1 MAWGRHQK
9 YGCSRD
15 PAQPVTF
22 AGANLCRALVA
33 TPTTDFYA
41 HPTAVLDAGCRVGA
55 GSRIWHFCHVSAG
68 SIIGE
73 NCSLGQNVFVADGVT
88 LGRNVKVQNN
98 VSLYGGV
105 VCEDDVFLGPSV
117 VFTNIK
123 NPRAAVPRRGEA
135 HYQPTYLEQGASVGA
150 NATLVCGIRLG
161 RYAFVGAGSV
171 VTQDVPAYA
180 LVYGN
185 PARQHG
191 WLSAHGHRL
200 DFDMHG
206 RATCLE
212 SGTAYQLSPDQQ
224 TVVPIS
230 ESTIPDKANAN
241 S

>member
-1 MAWGRHQK
+1 MADAV
-9 YGCSRD
+9 S
-15 PAQPVTF
+15 A
-22 AGANLCRALVA
+22 
-33 TPTTDFYA
+33 FYA

-55 GSRIWHFCHVSAG
+55 GSRIWHFCHLAAG
-68 SIIGE
+68 SVLGE

-117 VFTNIK
+117 VFTNVK
-123 NPRAAVPRRGEA
+123 NPRAAVPRRGA
-135 HYQPTYLEQGASVGA
+135 GHYQTTYLEQGVSIGA

-161 RYAFVGAGSV
+161 RFAFVGAGSV
-171 VTQDVPAYA
+171 VTRSVPAFA

-191 WLSAHGHRL
+191 WMSAHGHRL
-200 DFDMHG
+200 TFDRAG
-206 RATCLE
+206 RATCPE
-212 SGTAYQLSPDQQ
+212 SGEQYQLSPDQNSILPMNQ
-224 TVVPIS
+224 VALS
-230 ESTIPDKANAN
+230 ASTN